1 MDESELVKQLKN
13 QRENAFNIAIETYSP
28 AMLYTARTMLDS
40 AAAEDVVQ
48 DTWLTVISAI
58 EGYEARSGLKT
69 WLCRI
74 AANKAK
80 NWLRKHHRE
89 SLVDDFEPLERALA
103 NRFSADGSWSTPFA
117 GEAPSSPE
125 TITESTVLHEC
136 IEKHLALMKQQQ
148 ATVLMLTEQGTLALG
163 EIADIVGVSAG
174 NVRVLLHRARQRMVL
189 MVEKLRETG
198 NC

>member
-1 MDESELVKQLKN
+1 MDEPGLVRQLKK
-13 QRENAFNIAIETYSP
+13 QDEKAFHMAIASYSP
-28 AMLYTARTMLDS
+28 AMLYTARTMLDP

-74 AANKAK
+74 TANKAK
-80 NWLRKHHRE
+80 NWLRKHRRE
-89 SLVDDFEPLERALA
+89 SLLDDFEPLERAMES
-103 NRFSADGSWSTPFA
+103 RFNAGGSWSMPFT
-117 GEAPSSPE
+117 GEASSSPE
-125 TITESTVLHEC
+125 TITESAVLHGC
-136 IEKHLALMKQQQ
+136 IDKHLSLMKQQQ
-148 ATVLMLTEQGTLALG
+148 ATVLMLTEQGVLALD
-163 EIADIVGVSAG
+163 EIADIVGVSSG
-174 NVRVLLHRARQRMVL
+174 NVRVLLHRARQRLLL